1 MTLPVGDELADTLE
15 QAILTPL
22 TGELGA
28 ELEVTSFMAVVPF
41 NFVVPATVP
50 IGTISFLITL
60 VLKLV
65 VTVPEVLIEDEGV
78 IMTKVGPLF
87 LVLLA
92 NEGCVEDVLT
102 EVDEDA
108 AVVVVVPDDDDD
120 GDGAGSGVGLGEDLN
135 LLSRI
140 ESNSANCSMVLEDID
155 LTTGCCCCC
164 FMLV

>member
-1 MTLPVGDELADTLE
+1 M
-15 QAILTPL
+15 
-22 TGELGA
+22 
-28 ELEVTSFMAVVPF
+28 
-41 NFVVPATVP
+41 
-50 IGTISFLITL
+50 
-60 VLKLV
+60 
-65 VTVPEVLIEDEGV
+65 TVPEVLIEDEGV

-120 GDGAGSGVGLGEDLN
+120 DGDGAGSGVGLGEDLN

-155 LTTGCCCCC
+155 LTATVCCGSC